1 MLTKLVILNSKVYGK
16 AEVRFDDIDSLQLV
30 GPNNIG
36 KSTLIYALNFL
47 FVIDGSK
54 MSFSGNRKG
63 DKETIH
69 HYFPNPNQSYI
80 LFEIKKTRNYC
91 ILLKRDVDGEI
102 EYYELDAPYSDSMFF
117 EGDKNTQR
125 LLKFEELKA
134 RLTELGIAYSQ
145 YKNKSEVLS
154 AVYQRG
160 RQNDAAVWLEEN
172 VKTDGLTN
180 SFSKVYRYLINSKLI
195 NNKTL
200 KEALII
206 ADNREHEVLNFSQ
219 KNKKDISDL
228 LKLNDEIKAVKSIQK
243 EFEVFRETVNQYKA
257 KTKIVS
263 EYIYAFNHS
272 YESTLEDI
280 EHRILKK
287 LNDISHLQNDIDG
300 VLKPKE
306 QEFNQQI
313 GAKKQIIA
321 FAEKEHQTLVEYQK
335 RVEAFEKIDFLQ
347 QSLNNLDDKRRSLE
361 LKLTKI
367 ETQKLSLKQVEQKLQ
382 SIQQEKAKLET
393 QIKNFDEQL
402 IHSLSSKQETKKLL
416 NTIFSEE
423 FTSLPASL
431 IKKKVSKTGKTLQ
444 IFDGEIALPEKM
456 ELKDLPS
463 VDVLKTELN
472 EVKAEE
478 KEYKEL
484 QSLISNIESGK
495 KQLSDTRT
503 EIQEVLEKI
512 KEVEA
517 LPALQKKV
525 KEKEAEI
532 KSLQQERIAL
542 ERDLKKLLEDM
553 VEKAEALKGEHEGKI
568 KMEQRRDLL
577 RQRKLELE
585 IIGIEP
591 LEYTTNESLDQV
603 FEKIQLYN
611 KDREILKAGKD
622 SKFDL
627 LRFKL
632 HNAISDE
639 EEFIKFVEEEIA
651 CIHDKEKSIE
661 GLLQSISTQFANP
674 AFNLFRRYQEFK
686 EFMYSRFNQKLSKI
700 RISNIED
707 LRIEIVDNQKII
719 GEIKKISAIQDFTG
733 QLMFEFDQSENLQV
747 LNHYLDTGKKIS
759 FDELFDIELQLT
771 IKGENKKVDLK
782 DQVES
787 DGTDRMIRLVIIMA
801 VINRLALSDE
811 LNRVVL
817 FIDEIGT
824 IDEHNRPELVK
835 FCREHH
841 FIPIFAAPQ
850 AFDGFDK
857 YYFII
862 RQAGKINVGERHAVI
877 SQHRSPAGI
886 SSNESK

>member
-1 MLTKLVILNSKVYGK
+1 MLSKLVILNSKVYGK

-54 MSFSGNRKG
+54 MSFSGNRRG

-80 LFEIKKTRNYC
+80 VFEISKSRNYC
-91 ILLKRDVDGEI
+91 IMIKRDVDGEL
-102 EYYELDAPYSDSMFF
+102 EYFEIDAPYADNLFF
-117 EGDKNTQR
+117 ANDKGSQR
-125 LLKFEELKA
+125 LLKFDDLKQN
-134 RLTELGIAYSQ
+134 LSDLGIGFSQ
-145 YKNKSEVLS
+145 FKNKAEVLN

-160 RQNDAAVWLEEN
+160 RKNDAVVWLEEN
-172 VKTDGLTN
+172 VKTDGLSN
-180 SFSKVYRYLINSKLI
+180 NFSKVYRYLINSKLI

-200 KEALII
+200 KEALIV
-206 ADNREHEVLNFSQ
+206 ADNREHEMLNFSQ

-228 LKLNDEIKAVKSIQK
+228 LKLNDEIKTIKSIQK

-257 KTKIVS
+257 KTRIVAQ
-263 EYIYAFNHS
+263 YIYAFNQS
-272 YESTLEDI
+272 YDSTLADLEN
-280 EHRILKK
+280 RILKK
-287 LNDISHLQNDIDG
+287 ANDISQLQNELD
-300 VLKPKE
+300 VVMKPRE
-306 QEFNQQI
+306 QELNQLI
-313 GAKKQIIA
+313 GAKKQLVQ
-321 FAEKEHQTLVEYQK
+321 FAEKERQALQ
-335 RVEAFEKIDFLQ
+335 EKLNLIESYESLEFLRQ
-347 QSLNNLDDKRRSLE
+347 ALNNLDDNRRSLE
-361 LKLTKI
+361 LKLTRI
-367 ETQKLSLKQVEQKLQ
+367 ETQKLSLQQVEHKLATLHNT
-382 SIQQEKAKLET
+382 IARVET
-393 QIKNFDEQL
+393 QIQNFDRQL
-402 IHSLSSKQETKKLL
+402 IHAVSSKQETRRLL
-416 NTIFSEE
+416 NTILSEQFS
-423 FTSLPASL
+423 SLPADL
-431 IKKKVSKTGKTLQ
+431 IKKKISKTGKTLT
-444 IFDGEIALPEKM
+444 IFDGEITIPENLPLRELPSIE
-456 ELKDLPS
+456 ELKNELHTLRVEEEEYAS
-463 VDVLKTELN
+463 LRELIHDV
-472 EVKAEE
+472 
-478 KEYKEL
+478 
-484 QSLISNIESGK
+484 ESGK
-495 KQLSDTRT
+495 KQLRAIRN
-503 EIQEVLEKI
+503 EIQQVLHKI
-512 KEVEA
+512 QEIENKPELIKLLENKETELKA
-517 LPALQKKV
+517 
-525 KEKEAEI
+525 
-532 KSLQQERIAL
+532 LQQEKTLL
-542 ERDLKKLLEDM
+542 EKELKKLLEQM
-553 VEKAEALKGEHEGKI
+553 VEKGEQLKAEHEGRLKL
-568 KMEQRRDLL
+568 EQRRDIL
-577 RQRKLELE
+577 RQRKMELE
-585 IIGIEP
+585 NIGLQP
-591 LEYTTNESLDQV
+591 LEYSTSESLEQI

-632 HNAISDE
+632 HNPISDE
-639 EEFIKFVEEEIA
+639 EEFIRYVEEEIA

-686 EFMYSRFNQKLSKI
+686 EFVSTRFNQKLSKI

-707 LRIEIVDNQKII
+707 LRIEIVDNQRVI

-733 QLMFEFDQSENLQV
+733 QLMFEFDQSENLQI
-747 LNHYLDTGKKIS
+747 LNQYLDSGKKIW
-759 FDELFDIELQLT
+759 FDELFDIELHLT

-811 LNRVVL
+811 NNRVVL

-835 FCREHH
+835 FCKEHH

-877 SQHRSPAGI
+877 SQQRKNNQVVANG
-886 SSNESK
+886 

>member
-1 MLTKLVILNSKVYGK
+1 MLSKLVILNSKVYGK

-47 FVIDGSK
+47 FIIDGSK
-54 MSFSGNRKG
+54 MSFSGNRRG

-80 LFEIKKTRNYC
+80 VFEISKSRNYC
-91 ILLKRDVDGEI
+91 IMIKRDVDGEL
-102 EYYELDAPYSDSMFF
+102 EYFEIDAPYADSLFF
-117 EGDKNTQR
+117 ANEQGSQR
-125 LLKFEELKA
+125 LLKFDDLKQNLA
-134 RLTELGIAYSQ
+134 DLGIGFFQ
-145 YKNKSEVLS
+145 FKNKAEVLN

-160 RQNDAAVWLEEN
+160 RKNDAVVWLEEN
-172 VKTDGLTN
+172 VKTDGLSN
-180 SFSKVYRYLINSKLI
+180 NFSKVYRYLINSKLI

-200 KEALII
+200 KEALIV
-206 ADNREHEVLNFSQ
+206 ADNREHEMLNFSQ

-228 LKLNDEIKAVKSIQK
+228 LKLNDEIKAIKSIQK

-257 KTKIVS
+257 KTRIVS
-263 EYIYAFNHS
+263 EYIYAFNQS
-272 YESTLEDI
+272 YDSTMDDLEN
-280 EHRILKK
+280 RIFKK
-287 LNDISHLQNDIDG
+287 ANDIAHLQNELDV
-300 VLKPKE
+300 VLKPRE
-306 QEFNQQI
+306 QELNQLI
-313 GAKKQIIA
+313 GAKKQLVQFTENERQA
-321 FAEKEHQTLVEYQK
+321 LQEKLNLVESY
-335 RVEAFEKIDFLQ
+335 ESLEFLRQ
-347 QSLNNLDDKRRSLE
+347 LLNNLDDNRRTLE
-361 LKLTKI
+361 LKLTRI
-367 ETQKLSLKQVEQKLQ
+367 ETQKLSLQQVEQKLTTLRNT
-382 SIQQEKAKLET
+382 IARLEA
-393 QIKNFDEQL
+393 QIHNFDQQL
-402 IHSLSSKQETKKLL
+402 IHTLASKHETRRLL
-416 NTIFSEE
+416 NTILSEE
-423 FTSLPASL
+423 FSSLPADL
-431 IKKKVSKTGKTLQ
+431 IKKKISKTGKTLN
-444 IFDGEIALPEKM
+444 IFDGEITIPENLQLRELPSIE
-456 ELKDLPS
+456 ELKNELHS
-463 VDVLKTELN
+463 LRLEEEEYASLRELIHDV
-472 EVKAEE
+472 
-478 KEYKEL
+478 
-484 QSLISNIESGK
+484 ESGK
-495 KQLSDTRT
+495 KQLHSIRS
-503 EIQEVLEKI
+503 EIQQVLYKI
-512 KEVEA
+512 QEIENKPELIKQLEN
-517 LPALQKKV
+517 
-525 KEKEAEI
+525 KEATL
-532 KSLQQERIAL
+532 KALQQEKVSL
-542 ERDLKKLLEDM
+542 EKELKKLLEEM
-553 VEKAEALKGEHEGKI
+553 VEKGELLKAEHEGRLKL
-568 KMEQRRDLL
+568 EQRREIL
-577 RQRKLELE
+577 RQRKMELE
-585 IIGIEP
+585 NIGLQP
-591 LEYTTNESLDQV
+591 AEYSTSESLEQIY
-603 FEKIQLYN
+603 EKIQLYN

-632 HNAISDE
+632 HNTISDE
-639 EEFIKFVEEEIA
+639 EEFIRYVEEEIA

-686 EFMYSRFNQKLSKI
+686 EFVSARFNQKLSKI

-707 LRIEIVDNQKII
+707 LRIEIVDNQKVI

-747 LNHYLDTGKKIS
+747 LNQYLDSGKKIW
-759 FDELFDIELQLT
+759 FEELFDIELHLT

-811 LNRVVL
+811 NNRVVL

-835 FCREHH
+835 FCKEHH

-877 SQHRSPAGI
+877 SQQRKKSQVVANG
-886 SSNESK
+886 

>member
-1 MLTKLVILNSKVYGK
+1 MLSKLVILNSKVYGK

-54 MSFSGNRKG
+54 MSFSGNRRG

-80 LFEIKKTRNYC
+80 IFEISKSRNYC
-91 ILLKRDVDGEI
+91 IMIKRDVDGEL
-102 EYYELDAPYSDSMFF
+102 EYFEIDAPYADNLFF
-117 EGDKNTQR
+117 ANDNGSQR
-125 LLKFEELKA
+125 LLKFDDLKQN
-134 RLTELGIAYSQ
+134 LSDLGIGFSQ
-145 YKNKSEVLS
+145 FKNKAEVLN

-160 RQNDAAVWLEEN
+160 RKNDAVVWLEEN
-172 VKTDGLTN
+172 VKTDGLSN
-180 SFSKVYRYLINSKLI
+180 NFSKVYRYLINSKLI

-200 KEALII
+200 KEALIV
-206 ADNREHEVLNFSQ
+206 ADNREHEMLNFSQ

-228 LKLNDEIKAVKSIQK
+228 LKLNDEIKAIKSIQK

-257 KTKIVS
+257 KTRIVA
-263 EYIYAFNHS
+263 EYIYAFNQS
-272 YESTLEDI
+272 YDSTLADLEN
-280 EHRILKK
+280 RILKK
-287 LNDISHLQNDIDG
+287 ANDISHLQNELD
-300 VLKPKE
+300 VVMKPRE
-306 QEFNQQI
+306 QELNQLI
-313 GAKKQIIA
+313 GAKKQLVQ
-321 FAEKEHQTLVEYQK
+321 FAENERQVLQEKLNLVESY
-335 RVEAFEKIDFLQ
+335 ESLEFLRQ
-347 QSLNNLDDKRRSLE
+347 ALDNLDDNRRLLE
-361 LKLTKI
+361 LKLTRI
-367 ETQKLSLKQVEQKLQ
+367 ETQKLSLQQVEQKLATLRTTIARMEAQ
-382 SIQQEKAKLET
+382 IQ
-393 QIKNFDEQL
+393 NFDRQL
-402 IHSLSSKQETKKLL
+402 IHAVSSKQETRRLL
-416 NTIFSEE
+416 NTILSEE
-423 FTSLPASL
+423 FSSLPADL
-431 IKKKVSKTGKTLQ
+431 IKKKISKTGKTLT
-444 IFDGEIALPEKM
+444 IFDGEITIPENLQLRELPSIE
-456 ELKDLPS
+456 ELKNELHTLRLEEEEYTS
-463 VDVLKTELN
+463 LRELIHDV
-472 EVKAEE
+472 
-478 KEYKEL
+478 
-484 QSLISNIESGK
+484 ESGK
-495 KQLSDTRT
+495 KQLRAIRN
-503 EIQEVLEKI
+503 EIQQVLHKIQEVENKPELIKQLEN
-512 KEVEA
+512 KENELKA
-517 LPALQKKV
+517 
-525 KEKEAEI
+525 
-532 KSLQQERIAL
+532 LQQEKASL
-542 ERDLKKLLEDM
+542 EKELKKLLEEM
-553 VEKAEALKGEHEGKI
+553 VEKGEQLKAEHEGRLKL
-568 KMEQRRDLL
+568 EQRRDIL
-577 RQRKLELE
+577 RQRKMELE
-585 IIGIEP
+585 NIGLQPIE
-591 LEYTTNESLDQV
+591 YSTSESLEQIY
-603 FEKIQLYN
+603 EKIQLYN

-639 EEFIKFVEEEIA
+639 EEFIRYVEEEIA

-686 EFMYSRFNQKLSKI
+686 EFVSTRFNQKLSKI

-707 LRIEIVDNQKII
+707 LRIEIVDNQRVI

-733 QLMFEFDQSENLQV
+733 QLMFEFDQSENLQI
-747 LNHYLDTGKKIS
+747 LNQYLDSGKKIW
-759 FDELFDIELQLT
+759 FDELFDIELHLT

-811 LNRVVL
+811 NNRVVL

-835 FCREHH
+835 FCKEHH

-877 SQHRSPAGI
+877 SQQRKKNQVVANG
-886 SSNESK
+886 